1 MKQDT
6 GTISEVPEQLRLDV
20 DEGEGSD
27 ASEGGDDT
35 SDLEDVY
42 ANPGK
47 VVSEEELT

>member
-27 ASEGGDDT
+27 ASDDT